1 MAEISDSGGGRGH
14 KKGGKVR
21 AKKQS
26 TKVDMTPMVDLA
38 FLLLTFFILTSTFNK
53 AKTMEV
59 TMPDKVTDEKE
70 QTKINENDILNL
82 VLAEDD
88 KIYYWIGLTPPAET
102 TTFSK
107 TGIRKLLLEKIRENP
122 KIMILIK
129 PKDESRYNN
138 MVDILDEM
146 EITQMKRYAIVDF
159 TDDDKAIISG
169 NLEVTEE
176 TQTQ

>member
-1 MAEISDSGGGRGH
+1 MAEISESGGGKG

-53 AKTMEV
+53 SKTMEV
-59 TMPDKVTDEKE
+59 TMPDKVTKEEE

-82 VLAEDD
+82 VLGEND
-88 KIYYWIGLTPPAET
+88 KIYYWVGLTPPVET
-102 TTFSK
+102 TNYSK
-107 TGIRKLLLEKIRENP
+107 DGVRKLLLERIKANP
-122 KIMILIK
+122 KLMILIK

-146 EITQMKRYAIVDF
+146 DITQMKRYAIVEF
-159 TDDDKAIISG
+159 TADDKTILAG
-169 NLEVTEE
+169 GTGQE
-176 TQTQ
+176 TTQQ

>member
-1 MAEISDSGGGRGH
+1 MAEISSSGGGRK

-70 QTKINENDILNL
+70 QTKVNENDILNV
-82 VLAEDD
+82 VLAEND
-88 KIYYWIGLTPPAET
+88 KIYYWIGLTPPAEQT
-102 TTFSK
+102 NYSK
-107 TGIRKLLLEKIRENP
+107 DGIRKVVMQHNKANP
-122 KIMILIK
+122 KLMILIK

-146 EITQMKRYAIVDF
+146 EITQTKRYAIVDF
-159 TDDDKAIISG
+159 TEDDKTIISG
-169 NLEVTEE
+169 NIEEATTE